1 MGDPVPEIRYS
12 HRPKPFSSDL
22 DLRLDGKS
30 LFAERGRSKQE
41 FALKGIERLRLS
53 YSPRNTA
60 KLVFR
65 CDIRASDGKTMRFD
79 NLSWM
84 SMIQTTRQDGD
95 YARFV
100 EALVARTASAGGTP
114 AFEAG
119 IGMVRYRF
127 MQVAGYGMIVAL
139 SFAAIFA
146 ASRSSYIVAI
156 ACFALG
162 LYLVWW
168 LLEFLTRNKP
178 RGFTPDAIPL
188 GVMPAV
194 AAPSTSQPPGP

>member
-1 MGDPVPEIRYS
+1 MSDPLPEFRYS

-22 DLRLDGKS
+22 DLRLDGKT
-30 LFAERGRSKQE
+30 LYAERGRSKQE

-79 NLSWM
+79 NLSWV

-114 AFEAG
+114 VFEAG
-119 IGMVRYRF
+119 IGILRYRF
-127 MQVAGYGMIVAL
+127 MQIAGYGMIVAL
-139 SFAAIFA
+139 SFAAVFA

-162 LYLVWW
+162 LYLIWW

-178 RGFTPDAIPL
+178 RSFSPGAIPP
-188 GVMPAV
+188 GVMPALRSTV
-194 AAPSTSQPPGP
+194 AAPPAL